1 MRRGRPAGALRG
13 LRATSPT
20 STSAPACAAPD
31 KVRKAVAVCCEE
43 GIRSVPQYPVA
54 QWNRLPRISAPL
66 GTQKA
71 LCWPHWAHS
80 LPVGRVK
87 GLPLR
92 LVCAASDAD
101 AVAPY
106 AVE

>member
-1 MRRGRPAGALRG
+1 M
-13 LRATSPT
+13 
-20 STSAPACAAPD
+20 
-31 KVRKAVAVCCEE
+31 
-43 GIRSVPQYPVA
+43 PQYPTA
-54 QWNRLPRISAPL
+54 RWNRLPQISAPL
-66 GTQKA
+66 EA
-71 LCWPHWAHS
+71 LWSHWAHS